1 MCVHKESSSEDDYHS
16 QNMKIVASSILVMG
30 VSLAVV
36 IVLSAWFAHIGPS
49 FSDDALSSKEY

>member
-1 MCVHKESSSEDDYHS
+1 MTYWKHMCVHKESSSEDDYHS

-36 IVLSAWFAHIGPS
+36 IVLSA
-49 FSDDALSSKEY
+49 